1 MWGRAVA
8 ATMLAVLL
16 AACAT
21 DNNDS
26 VSYTADR
33 GVDNQPFPANY
44 RADLL
49 AFLRTYLN
57 DPQGVRAAMIA
68 QPVQRTVGGRL
79 RYVACLRYSAREE
92 GGRNG
97 PVRVRAALFVDG
109 RLDRLIED
117 GGEIC
122 ENVTLAPFPEMEK
135 LTR

>member
-33 GVDNQPFPANY
+33 GVDSQPFPANY

>member
-68 QPVQRTVGGRL
+68 QPVQRTIGGRL

-92 GGRNG
+92 GGRYG

>member
-57 DPQGVRAAMIA
+57 DPQGVRAAMVA